1 MMTAKDKIMP
11 WDKILPNQK
20 FNSNEFK
27 GNSEDLNRS
36 IYQTVMEV
44 CSLEHPIDEFTL
56 TQTPM
61 FTVEEMASS
70 GLSLHILKFLI
81 NLTGAKRVL
90 EIGAFI
96 GVSAMSF
103 AKALPS
109 EGRVVTIEKFDHF
122 AEIARRNFEANG
134 LAEKINLI
142 QGDAFE
148 VLAEFSQSEN
158 FDFVFIDGDKER
170 YADYLNC
177 VEPMLSKGALVVIDD
192 AFFHGDVFNDDHVTA
207 KGAGVKKSLDLARQK
222 QGYQKM
228 FLPVSNGIL
237 ILRKE

>member
-1 MMTAKDKIMP
+1 MAAEDEVKP

-20 FNSNEFK
+20 FNSNVFK
-27 GNSEDLNRS
+27 GSSEQLNRA
-36 IYQTVMEV
+36 IYHTVMEV
-44 CSLEHPIDEFTL
+44 CALEHPVDEFDL
-56 TQTPM
+56 THTPM

-70 GLSLHILKFLI
+70 GISLHILKFLI

-109 EGRVVTIEKFDHF
+109 DGRVVTIEKFDHF
-122 AEIARRNFEANG
+122 AEIAMANFKANG
-134 LAEKINLI
+134 LTEKIRLI

-148 VLAEFSQSEN
+148 VLAEFNQDDT

-170 YADYLNC
+170 YADYLNF
-177 VEPMLSKGALVVIDD
+177 VEPMLSEGALVVIDD
-192 AFFHGDVFNDDHVTA
+192 AFFHGDVFNDDCVTD
-207 KGAGVKKSLDLARQK
+207 KGAGVKESIELALRK
-222 QGYQKM
+222 QGYRKM

-237 ILRKE
+237 VLKKI